1 MWFTWSSSSA
11 NPSGVYHLGLKASR
25 ITAWLTHAPVIRY
38 FLVILP
44 SSLFLNIT
52 CIYILAHTGKE
63 LRAQGSPLHW
73 RPSCFFYP
81 FPLPCHQYTMNQS
94 AFLSWSC
101 KQVRSSV
108 ALGNHLF
115 QLTGHHLWSYSRP
128 QDSQPKCRLLGWKD
142 LRLCVTG

>member
-11 NPSGVYHLGLKASR
+11 NPSGVYHLCLKASR
-25 ITAWLTHAPVIRY
+25 INAWLTHAPVIRY

-63 LRAQGSPLHW
+63 LRALGSPLHW
-73 RPSCFFYP
+73 RPSCFL
-81 FPLPCHQYTMNQS
+81 PLSS
-94 AFLSWSC
+94 ALSSVHCEPKCLSC

-115 QLTGHHLWSYSRP
+115 QLRGHHLWSYSHP